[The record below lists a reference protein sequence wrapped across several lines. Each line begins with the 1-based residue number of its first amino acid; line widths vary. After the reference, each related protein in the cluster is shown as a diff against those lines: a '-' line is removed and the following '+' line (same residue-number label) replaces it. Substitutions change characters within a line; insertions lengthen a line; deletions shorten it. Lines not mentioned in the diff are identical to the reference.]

1 MSPSRDAAG
10 ADVGEP
16 GHGGPGL
23 GEAGAKAAGSVEAGV
38 EGPVTEGP
46 ESGEAGAE
54 ADGPEATGSVE
65 AGSEGPDTREAVGR
79 LPMLLE
85 AVLDVGSDL
94 ELGSTLQQIVDT
106 ATALTGAR
114 QGALGVLEPDRD
126 RVDALYT
133 TGMTEAERQRIDL
146 FPDTPA
152 GNPALAASGPEA
164 PGPDRAPAPD
174 AVPDRAPAPVPVP
187 TPGPDPVR
195 DRSPAPGPV
204 RDHTPAPAPAPA
216 PDRSPGS
223 PAEGGALRTPVVVH
237 TEVFGRLH
245 LSGKPSGPFTDIDLA
260 LVRALAAQAGIAI
273 GNARLYGAARQR
285 ERWIAGAAAVTTALL
300 TGTDA
305 ADALMT
311 VAERARVLADASAGV
326 ILQPTEEGGMEI
338 VTASTLD
345 DPAGIVGTVI
355 EPGSAVLVQLL
366 GGEPVFIDDSA
377 TDPRMTTGV
386 RSRFGPSMM
395 LPLQSGGR
403 LIGTLALPRRRGDR
417 PYTDLDRLLAT
428 QFASQAAL
436 ALVLA
441 DAQADREQLAVYEDR
456 DRIARDLHDLVVQR
470 LFATEMMLE
479 STRRRAAAG
488 ANGGKGGGEPPA
500 ETDEE
505 GTEGGARTG
514 TGAARA
520 DGESGDQPSGADAGD
535 LLARA
540 VDELDSTIQEVR
552 TAIFA
557 LQQPPA
563 EAPATFRGRVLR
575 ETGGAAAVLGFPPSV
590 RFTGAVDALV
600 GEEAARELLAALRG
614 ALAAAHR
621 RPGVSA
627 IEVEVDAT
635 VRLPDGR
642 AGVRLVVAD
651 DGRGEDGRP
660 TTMTWEAPR

>member
-1 MSPSRDAAG
+1 MKGP
-10 ADVGEP
+10 VEP
-16 GHGGPGL
+16 GP
-23 GEAGAKAAGSVEAGV
+23 AAA
-38 EGPVTEGP
+38 
-46 ESGEAGAE
+46 
-54 ADGPEATGSVE
+54 
-65 AGSEGPDTREAVGR
+65 GR

-106 ATALTGAR
+106 STALTGAR
-114 QGALGVLEPDRD
+114 HGALGVLDPDRD
-126 RVDALYT
+126 RVEELYT
-133 TGMTEAERQRIDL
+133 AGITEAERQHLDL
-146 FPDTPA
+146 FPDDASAGPA
-152 GNPALAASGPEA
+152 ALVEEGRQDHRPPPGRPPARGFL
-164 PGPDRAPAPD
+164 RAPIL
-174 AVPDRAPAPVPVP
+174 
-187 TPGPDPVR
+187 VR
-195 DRSPAPGPV
+195 
-204 RDHTPAPAPAPA
+204 
-216 PDRSPGS
+216 
-223 PAEGGALRTPVVVH
+223 
-237 TEVFGRLH
+237 TEVFGH
-245 LSGKPSGPFTDIDLA
+245 LCLAGKPSGPFSDTDRA
-260 LVRALAAQAGIAI
+260 LLRVLAAQAGIAI
-273 GNARLYGAARQR
+273 GNARLYGTARQR

-311 VAERARVLADASAGV
+311 VAEQARVLAGASAGV
-326 ILQPTEEGGMEI
+326 ILQPTEQGGMEI

-366 GGEPVFIDDSA
+366 GGEPVFIEDSA

-403 LIGTLALPRRRGDR
+403 LIGTLALPRRRGER
-417 PYTDLDRLLAT
+417 PYTEMDRLLAT

-479 STRRRAAAG
+479 STRRRAASEETGSVGEAG
-488 ANGGKGGGEPPA
+488 AGGGKAEAGGGEA
-500 ETDEE
+500 E
-505 GTEGGARTG
+505 A
-514 TGAARA
+514 
-520 DGESGDQPSGADAGD
+520 GE
-535 LLARA
+535 LLGRA

-563 EAPATFRGRVLR
+563 RAPSTFRGRVLR
-575 ETGGAAAVLGFPPSV
+575 ETGGAAALLGFPPSV
-590 RFTGAVDALV
+590 RFAGAVDTLV
-600 GEEAARELLAALRG
+600 GEETGRELLAVLRG

-621 RPGVSA
+621 RPGLSA
-627 IEVEVDAT
+627 IEVEVDAA

-642 AGVRLVVAD
+642 TGVRLVVAD
-651 DGRGEDGRP
+651 DGRGEAGRP
-660 TTMTWEAPR
+660 TTVTWQAPV

>member
-1 MSPSRDAAG
+1 
-10 ADVGEP
+10 
-16 GHGGPGL
+16 
-23 GEAGAKAAGSVEAGV
+23 
-38 EGPVTEGP
+38 
-46 ESGEAGAE
+46 
-54 ADGPEATGSVE
+54 
-65 AGSEGPDTREAVGR
+65 
-79 LPMLLE
+79 MLLE

-114 QGALGVLEPDRD
+114 HGALGVLEPDRD

>member
-1 MSPSRDAAG
+1 
-10 ADVGEP
+10 
-16 GHGGPGL
+16 
-23 GEAGAKAAGSVEAGV
+23 
-38 EGPVTEGP
+38 
-46 ESGEAGAE
+46 
-54 ADGPEATGSVE
+54 
-65 AGSEGPDTREAVGR
+65 
-79 LPMLLE
+79 MLLE
-85 AVLDVGSDL
+85 AVLNVGSDL
-94 ELGSTLQQIVDT
+94 ELGSTLQQIVET
-106 ATALTGAR
+106 AAALTGAR
-114 QGALGVLEPDRD
+114 HGALGVLDPDRD
-126 RVDALYT
+126 RIETLYT
-133 TGMTEAERQRIDL
+133 AGMTEAERQCLDL
-146 FPDTPA
+146 FPDD
-152 GNPALAASGPEA
+152 ASGEPTA
-164 PGPDRAPAPD
+164 LTRAGGPADSPPVRSFLRAPI
-174 AVPDRAPAPVPVP
+174 
-187 TPGPDPVR
+187 
-195 DRSPAPGPV
+195 
-204 RDHTPAPAPAPA
+204 
-216 PDRSPGS
+216 
-223 PAEGGALRTPVVVH
+223 VVH
-237 TEVFGRLH
+237 TEVFGH
-245 LSGKPSGPFTDIDLA
+245 LYLGGKRPEPFTDTDLG
-260 LVRALAAQAGIAI
+260 LLRVLAARAGIAI
-273 GNARLYGAARQR
+273 GNARLYGTARQR

-311 VAERARVLADASAGV
+311 VAEQARVLAGASAGV

-338 VTASTLD
+338 VAASTPD
-345 DPAGIVGTVI
+345 DPAGIVGTLI

-403 LIGTLALPRRRGDR
+403 LIGTLALPRRRGER
-417 PYTDLDRLLAT
+417 AYTDVDRLLAT

-479 STRRRAAAG
+479 STRRRAASENPREG
-488 ANGGKGGGEPPA
+488 TGDGGEA
-500 ETDEE
+500 E
-505 GTEGGARTG
+505 
-514 TGAARA
+514 
-520 DGESGDQPSGADAGD
+520 AGV
-535 LLARA
+535 LLGRA

-563 EAPATFRGRVLR
+563 EAPGTFRGRVLR
-575 ETGGAAAVLGFPPSV
+575 ETGGAAALLGFPPSV
-590 RFTGAVDALV
+590 QFTGAVDALV
-600 GEEAARELLAALRG
+600 GEETGRELLAALRG

-642 AGVRLVVAD
+642 SGVRLVVAD

-660 TTMTWEAPR
+660 ATVTWQAPI